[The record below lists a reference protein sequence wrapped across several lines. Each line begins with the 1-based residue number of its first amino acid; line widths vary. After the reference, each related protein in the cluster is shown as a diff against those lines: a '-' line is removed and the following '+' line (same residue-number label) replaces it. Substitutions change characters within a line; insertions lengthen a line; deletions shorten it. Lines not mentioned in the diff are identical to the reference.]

1 MTIAP
6 LLPGQSA
13 IVRLTVPAPDE
24 DTDYYAVV
32 DTAGGGAGAVAEC
45 DEANNG
51 DGLTE
56 AGCLIVD

>member
-1 MTIAP
+1 M
-6 LLPGQSA
+6 LFRS
-13 IVRLTVPAPDE
+13 D

-32 DTAGGGAGAVAEC
+32 DTGGGGAGAVAEC
-45 DEANNG
+45 DETNNG